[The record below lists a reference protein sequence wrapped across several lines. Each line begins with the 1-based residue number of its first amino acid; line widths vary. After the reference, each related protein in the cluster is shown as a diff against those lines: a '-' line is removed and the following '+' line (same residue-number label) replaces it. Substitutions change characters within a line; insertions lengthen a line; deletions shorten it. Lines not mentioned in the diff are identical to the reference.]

1 MTPENFVYWLQ
12 GVLEIGD
19 VKKLNKEQV
28 NIIKDHIKL
37 VLNKVTPDRKTGVY
51 TAYPWTITPT
61 NFSSMS
67 VDYCGTPTPVTECT
81 GIEYTTPSPSI
92 NYVIEGSC

>member
-12 GVLEIGD
+12 GMLELGD
-19 VKKLNKEQV
+19 FKKLNKEQV

-37 VLNKVTPDRKTGVY
+37 VLNKVTPDRKAG
-51 TAYPWTITPT
+51 AYMPHPWTVTPT

-67 VDYCGTPTPVTECT
+67 VDYCGTPIPVTACT
-81 GIEYTTPSPSI
+81 GIEDTTPSPSI
-92 NYVIEGSC
+92 NYTIQGT